1 MKIEISDQDLQVVS
15 EALMDVPYRYSAPV
29 IARIND
35 AIRAAREE
43 VIAEQSDNIT
53 D

>member
-15 EALMDVPYRYSAPV
+15 EALMDIPYRYSAPV

-35 AIRAAREE
+35 AIRAARDE
-43 VIAEQSDNIT
+43 VITEQSEAISD
-53 D
+53 